1 MDKPQQPATPLG
13 CREGRDASSTH
24 TKIHPANA
32 VADRSTAFT
41 APRTLPSWPRR
52 ACSPHPAGPTNSVAT
67 RGSSSP
73 HGFLFSQKFIMSFTD
88 AEFAAIIDALRS
100 QPMPDTPIPLSRHSL
115 ASVAGPLKRID
126 SPKNNS
132 LASPS
137 CFKKAADPQPSSTA
151 PPAAVLEGGAY
162 RPVTRIPCQ
171 DPGSRYRP
179 GRIARSCE
187 EQTLP
192 DHRSELTQAGSA
204 DQPITGPI
212 IRSSSNGAD
221 RTPMD
226 ALAREAVYASMGRLF
241 LEPKTPLGPGAMQLR
256 NMSQEKLSTGQELP
270 SDKEIAPRPQAAQK
284 TPDEK
289 PLEKG
294 ANLNTQMDYFLY
306 FNAPMVGT
314 SHN

>member
-1 MDKPQQPATPLG
+1 
-13 CREGRDASSTH
+13 
-24 TKIHPANA
+24 
-32 VADRSTAFT
+32 
-41 APRTLPSWPRR
+41 
-52 ACSPHPAGPTNSVAT
+52 
-67 RGSSSP
+67 
-73 HGFLFSQKFIMSFTD
+73 MSFTD
-88 AEFAAIIDALRS
+88 AEFAAIIDTLRS

-137 CFKKAADPQPSSTA
+137 CFKKAAGPQPSSTA
-151 PPAAVLEGGAY
+151 PPATVLEGGAY

-187 EQTLP
+187 EQALP
-192 DHRSELTQAGSA
+192 DHHSELTQAGSA
-204 DQPITGPI
+204 DQTITGPI

-226 ALAREAVYASMGRLF
+226 ALAREAVYASIGRLF
-241 LEPKTPLGPGAMQLR
+241 LEPEPPLGPGAMQLR
-256 NMSQEKLSTGQELP
+256 NMSREKLSTGQELP